1 MSVKTI
7 LSLVA
12 GASLLAAC
20 GPSKM
25 QIDPKNVANVV
36 VRPAS
41 GQNLFCPG
49 DKFQVEIVAKLKD
62 GTNCSSVNP
71 DLGCMG
77 KKDSIIDANILR
89 VEATP
94 AAPAG
99 GPHPFVF
106 IPDPNPLHTAATGMR
121 LKAWIVDATGA
132 QSNTAYAETVLKP
145 SYQCMGNNTLG
156 PPPPMGHGMHGGPGP
171 ALRVTATTLS
181 TPFYPDAVLIRID
194 ATELG
199 LTRYVISQSSDM
211 VVRIASKGQ
220 DGARGYPGAP
230 GSPGAHG
237 SNASTTCGKGGNGGP
252 GGPGGLGG
260 PGGNGGPG
268 GLIEVLMDA
277 KSADKISAR
286 LRVSS
291 PGGAAGPGGFGG
303 SGGNGGPGGS
313 GGPSGPGCSGS
324 MGQNG
329 QMGPS
334 GPPGPSGIPGPSGPA
349 PTFGTAPR
357 EKLFA
362 GELSVIQQIE
372 ATPAPK

>member
-1 MSVKTI
+1 MFAKSI
-7 LSLVA
+7 LSVIA
-12 GASLLAAC
+12 GASLLVAC

-49 DKFQVEIVAKLKD
+49 DKFQVEVVAKLKD
-62 GTNCSSVNP
+62 GTNCSSINP

-94 AAPAG
+94 GAPAG

-106 IPDPNPLHTAATGMR
+106 VPDPNPLHTAATGMR
-121 LKAWIVDATGA
+121 LKAWIVGATGQ
-132 QSNTAYAETVLKP
+132 QSDTAFAETVLKP
-145 SYQCMGNNTLG
+145 VYQCQAMNTLG
-156 PPPPMGHGMHGGPGP
+156 APPPMGHGMHGGPGP

-199 LTRYVISQSSDM
+199 LTRYVISQSADM
-211 VVRIASKGQ
+211 IVRIASKGQ
-220 DGARGYPGAP
+220 DGARGFPGAS
-230 GSPGAHG
+230 GVAGARG
-237 SNASTTCGKGGNGGP
+237 SNASSTCGKGGRGQD

-268 GLIEVLMDA
+268 GFVEVLMDSKA
-277 KSADKISAR
+277 SDKISAR
-286 LRVSS
+286 LRISS
-291 PGGAAGPGGFGG
+291 PGGAAGPGGWGG
-303 SGGNGGPGGS
+303 SGGPGGS
-313 GGPSGPGCSGS
+313 GGSGGPSGAGCTGQSGE
-324 MGQNG
+324 NG
-329 QMGPS
+329 NSGPA

-362 GELSVIQQIE
+362 GELGVIQQIE